1 MLIKM
6 GYTPGTVLGK
16 TPTASGLAEPIRVE
30 VKETRSGLG
39 HINPK
44 VEPNVKK
51 PKASKAKK
59 GAKKAIGN
67 DTVGTPISP
76 NHTTR
81 VRVQSNRLLGQI
93 GRVPVFPQQYHT
105 VCRQL
110 YQQMVADNEYKER
123 LYGKPVDVFCKA
135 IPMCVGQSVHMSI
148 SALFAKTG
156 KRQ

>member
-1 MLIKM
+1 MLLKM

-67 DTVGTPISP
+67 DMVRHQFLP
-76 NHTTR
+76 TTQH

-110 YQQMVADNEYKER
+110 YQQLVADNEYKER
-123 LYGKPVDVFCKA
+123 LYGKPMDVFCT
-135 IPMCVGQSVHMSI
+135 IYSNPDVRGSVSSHEYISI
-148 SALFAKTG
+148 IC
-156 KRQ
+156 